1 LQNEKTLS
9 IRRQIESPA
18 SNGNVGKRTSVPKNE
33 AAKNP
38 SFLHKSVC
46 KLWRTTMDN
55 GKQKLKLEE
64 NIAAVRFTEFSAG
77 NDVKGVA
84 VTIPAGEIVDL
95 DRQAPVVGHMREIEW
110 KGSRYG
116 VFPDDLLERTDK
128 LQADRSAAT
137 SNR

>member
-1 LQNEKTLS
+1 MKRPKIQVFCTNLFAS
-9 IRRQIESPA
+9 CGGRRWIT
-18 SNGNVGKRTSVPKNE
+18 V
-33 AAKNP
+33 
-38 SFLHKSVC
+38 
-46 KLWRTTMDN
+46 
-55 GKQKLKLEE
+55 KQKLKLEE